1 MPPSHNAL
9 MVRVAAARSAA
20 PSRSPA
26 HAWPLC
32 PHPTQAPHKNLRLR
46 RAQWKPRLRRCGTGG
61 CGTKLAASP
70 CLATPAGTN
79 TSSSTCPVARPP
91 CCTAVERSRAR
102 TRVHARGV
110 NAVLAL
116 RSVRVPPAK
125 PPAHTRPPYVPPDAS
140 LCNSCGGPLKNSPP
154 AAGLAVCDGGGG
166 RCELAPCCGCHNTPP
181 PAALPIPRCA

>member
-1 MPPSHNAL
+1 MP
-9 MVRVAAARSAA
+9 
-20 PSRSPA
+20 
-26 HAWPLC
+26 
-32 PHPTQAPHKNLRLR
+32 LRLR
-46 RAQWKPRLRRCGTGG
+46 RPFPLSRPRVASLPTSNSGPSKKISACGGPSGSLRRCGTGG

-79 TSSSTCPVARPP
+79 TSSSTCPVARPL